1 MIPMGFMA
9 KRTDPPP
16 GWPVPSQVRDVYSVG
31 SCVND
36 DFEDEVESRKRN
48 YWGFFDSPDVI
59 QRVAQEN
66 SIDLLRTRLF
76 YCEAHELE
84 FYGGD
89 WRRVSTG
96 PVSPIAPHV
105 VSPQQKQLEGYDVVT
120 IEVDNSPEPV
130 HSPLSCN
137 GLARRLKANSHC
149 LFDTFEEALRAVK
162 AGQFNGCDPGALRIF
177 AVFSVEWPSFPPIEG
192 G

>member
-16 GWPVPSQVRDVYSVG
+16 GWRAPSQVRDVYSVG

-36 DFEDEVESRKRN
+36 SFEDDTSWKEN
-48 YWGFFDSPDVI
+48 FWGFYDSPEVI
-59 QRVAQEN
+59 RRVAQEN
-66 SIDLLRTRLF
+66 AIDLLRTKLF
-76 YCEAHELE
+76 YYEAHELE

-89 WRRVSTG
+89 WRQFSPG
-96 PVSPIAPHV
+96 PISPVEPHV

-120 IEVDNSPEPV
+120 IWVENSPVPE

-137 GLARRLKANSHC
+137 GLANTLKTNSHC
-149 LFDTFEEALRAVK
+149 LFDTFEEALAAVK
-162 AGQFNGCDPGALRIF
+162 NGQFNGCEPGALRIF
-177 AVFSVEWPSFPPIEG
+177 SVFSIEWPSFPSIG
-192 G
+192 GE